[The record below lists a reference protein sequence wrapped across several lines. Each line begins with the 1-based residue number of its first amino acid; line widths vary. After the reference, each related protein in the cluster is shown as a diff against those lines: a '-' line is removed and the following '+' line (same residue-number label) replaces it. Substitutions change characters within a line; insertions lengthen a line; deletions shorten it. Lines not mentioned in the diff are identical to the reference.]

1 MNYSRRQL
9 ETFGEPFGES
19 ATRTKPGG
27 RIYGQGGGGPQQST
41 VTQTNIPDWLRP
53 QTETLLGAAT
63 QEFFNVAKPGQ
74 INPETGK
81 PFKGGEVLGIK
92 PYTPYSTRPE
102 DYVAGFSPLQQQVF
116 SEAAN
121 MQRPGG
127 FEAGSQLAGAAGRG
141 GLESAGIAYGY
152 GQAGFGAGQRGEQIG
167 TRGGQRFG
175 EAGFESGRLGQE
187 LGVGRGERFGELGA
201 GYGAQAAGLAPQA
214 QMYGARAADI
224 GQMGLRAEA
233 LGRDVGEEARQFA
246 RRAAGMG
253 GRFER
258 MATDPYAVQSFMSP
272 YQRAVTDVQKQAAIR
287 DYDIQMQNLK
297 SQAARTGSFG
307 GSRQAIQAAE
317 AQRNLNAQLQNIEAL
332 GQQTAYD
339 KALQQMQFGT
349 TTGLQGLQGAQAG
362 LGTALQG
369 GQLGL
374 SGIGQAM
381 AGQQAG
387 LAGLGQAG
395 QLYGLGMQGAGLG
408 LQGLQQQLAGTAQG
422 MQGAQVGLSGIDR
435 MLAGTGQGMQ
445 GAQVGLQ
452 GVSGAQAGYSL
463 ANQAAA
469 NLANIAKMQQEA
481 DIARM
486 GFQSQ
491 QGQTQRTRQ
500 QDITNQAIQNY
511 AMAQQYPAQQ
521 LAQYN
526 ALLRGYATPTT
537 TVTQYQAPPSIA
549 SQLIGGGTTL
559 AALQGLSRKKGGK
572 IETKDDDGIDDILI
586 RKTMKKV
593 SA

>member
-9 ETFGEPFGES
+9 EAFGEPFGES

-53 QTETLLGAAT
+53 QTETLMGAAM

-121 MQRPGG
+121 MQRPAG
-127 FEAGSQLAGAAGRG
+127 FEAGTQMAGAAGQG
-141 GLESAGIAYGY
+141 GLESAGISYGY
-152 GQAGFGAGQRGEQIG
+152 GQAGFGAGQRGEQ
-167 TRGGQRFG
+167 
-175 EAGFESGRLGQE
+175 
-187 LGVGRGERFGELGA
+187 LGVGRGGMFGELGA
-201 GYGAQAAGLAPQA
+201 GYGAQAAGLSPQA
-214 QMYGARAADI
+214 QMYAAQAAGLAPQAQRYGQTAADI
-224 GQMGLRAEA
+224 GQMGLRAES

-253 GRFER
+253 GRFEG
-258 MATDPYAVQSFMSP
+258 MATDPYAVQAFMSP
-272 YQRAVTDVQKQAAIR
+272 YQRAVTDVQKQSAMR

-297 SQAARTGSFG
+297 SQAARTGAYG

-332 GQQTAYD
+332 GQQSAYD

-349 TTGLQGLQGAQAG
+349 TTGLQGLAGAQTG

-387 LAGLGQAG
+387 LSGLGQASQLYGQGLAGLGQAG
-395 QLYGLGMQGAGLG
+395 QLYGLGMQGAGVG

-422 MQGAQVGLSGIDR
+422 MQGAQVGL
-435 MLAGTGQGMQ
+435 
-445 GAQVGLQ
+445 Q
-452 GVSGAQAGYSL
+452 GVSGAQAGYNV
-463 ANQAAA
+463 ANQAAM
-469 NLANIAKMQQEA
+469 NLANIARMQQEA

-491 QGQTQRTRQ
+491 QGQTQRTRE

-537 TVTQYQAPPSIA
+537 TVTQYQAPPSA
-549 SQLIGGGTTL
+549 LSQIGGLGLTG
-559 AALQGLSRKKGGK
+559 AAMYGMMNKKAGGK
-572 IETKDDDGIDDILI
+572 IEDKDGIDDLLI